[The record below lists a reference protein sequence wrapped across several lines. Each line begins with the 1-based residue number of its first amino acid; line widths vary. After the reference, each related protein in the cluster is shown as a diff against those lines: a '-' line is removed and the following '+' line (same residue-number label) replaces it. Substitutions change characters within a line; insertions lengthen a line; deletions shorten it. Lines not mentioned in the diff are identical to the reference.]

1 MNEDFTSEDRT
12 ILAVLE
18 SLEREPGE
26 PLVAGEASE
35 TAETLARLYVEVL
48 GLVPCELEP
57 VAPRPEIKARLLSTI
72 QAAAVEE
79 DETLPM
85 PPPVK
90 RELPAPR
97 PSPSRPAIS
106 RGTSPAPRAA
116 MAQRRRSAWPMT
128 LAASLIVALGG
139 FSGWLLTE
147 QTRLKGTIADLQ
159 GEVAAERLKAEQ
171 AMVEMRTATE
181 RMRENFQLVTTPA
194 VTVSPLRPVG
204 EAASPARGLLY
215 IAADHQH
222 WYLALHDCPPAGPGR
237 DYQLWW
243 VTDGGI
249 YSGGTFDPRAG
260 EKVELYSKT
269 MPDDTTNV
277 MVTLET
283 EGGARAPTGP
293 EVLRGAGFLQL

>member
-1 MNEDFTSEDRT
+1 MNEDFSSEDRT

-18 SLEREPGE
+18 SLQRQPGE
-26 PLVAGEASE
+26 PLVSGETTES
-35 TAETLARLYVEVL
+35 AETLARLYVEVV
-48 GLVPCELEP
+48 GLVPSELEP
-57 VAPRPEIKARLLSTI
+57 VAPRPEIKARLLATI
-72 QAAAVEE
+72 QPAAVEE

-85 PPPVK
+85 PAPVK

-106 RGTSPAPRAA
+106 RPASPAPRGA

-128 LAASLIVALGG
+128 LAASLIVMLGG
-139 FSGWLLTE
+139 LSGWLLTE

-159 GEVAAERLKAEQ
+159 GDLAVEQLRAGQAA
-171 AMVEMRTATE
+171 VEMRTATE

-204 EAASPARGLLY
+204 DETSPVRGLLFV
-215 IAADHQH
+215 AADHQH

-269 MPDDTTNV
+269 MPADTRDV
-277 MVTLET
+277 MITVET
-283 EGGARAPTGP
+283 EGGVLTPTGP
-293 EVLRGAGFLQL
+293 EVLRAAGIYQL